1 VRGETVESTP
11 TEPGGHGTPAA
22 TGDDKQ
28 AGIRLTDKRIERSA
42 EPGGPAP
49 ARSSSPACSPR
60 PPSTSRPVRD
70 PDSTSYLGSFAPAE
84 HFALLVAAAAPMTS
98 ADIRQLVVLDDGA
111 PWIWTLATAN
121 WPEATPIVDI
131 YHARQ
136 HLHDLA
142 AGLAPVPG
150 DALPRLAGRP
160 AGRPGCRRDRNPGHR
175 NPPAAPARPHRR

>member
-1 VRGETVESTP
+1 V
-11 TEPGGHGTPAA
+11 PAA
-22 TGDDKQ
+22 VTGRAGKTGD
-28 AGIRLTDKRIERSA
+28 
-42 EPGGPAP
+42 GG
-49 ARSSSPACSPR
+49 ARTREVKLAALF
-60 PPSTSRPVRD
+60 TQTTLDEHGRPVRD